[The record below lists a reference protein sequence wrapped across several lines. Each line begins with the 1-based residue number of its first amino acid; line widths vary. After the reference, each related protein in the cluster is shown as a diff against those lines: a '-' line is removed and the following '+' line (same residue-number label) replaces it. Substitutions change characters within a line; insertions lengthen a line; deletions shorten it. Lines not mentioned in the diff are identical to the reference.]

1 MKRQI
6 KRQRCRK
13 FSEREIT
20 FYTLVVYFGLED
32 LGILRRVRSNIR
44 LFLNPST
51 IDILSLNLAIFGD
64 DSQESE
70 IIDWVVSDELN
81 PEEQMNISELKE
93 KVRSVINYCERMQI
107 IEKRNL
113 DILKMR
119 YGISEKENPKTLE
132 EIGDV
137 YGLTRERIR
146 QIEYS
151 TIRRLKAV
159 FRNKGLSP
167 KDLF

>member
-6 KRQRCRK
+6 KRQRCRE

-20 FYTLVVYFGLED
+20 FYTFVVYFGLED
-32 LGILRRVRSNIR
+32 LGVLRRVRSNIR

-51 IDILSLNLAIFGD
+51 IDILSLNLAMFGD

-70 IIDWVVSDELN
+70 IIDWIVSDELN
-81 PEEQMNISELKE
+81 PEELMNISELRE
-93 KVRSVINYCERMQI
+93 KVKSVINYCERMQI

-119 YGISEKENPKTLE
+119 YGISDKENPKTLE
-132 EIGDV
+132 EIGEV

-151 TIRRLKAV
+151 TIRRLRVV
-159 FRNKGLSP
+159 FRDMDLSA
-167 KDLF
+167 KELL